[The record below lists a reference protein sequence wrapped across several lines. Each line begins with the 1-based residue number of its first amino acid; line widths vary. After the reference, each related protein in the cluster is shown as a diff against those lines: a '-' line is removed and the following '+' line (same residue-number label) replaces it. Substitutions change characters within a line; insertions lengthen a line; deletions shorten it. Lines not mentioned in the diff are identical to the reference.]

1 MGTTTIK
8 ISKTDVFNDVAK
20 TASYTGAK
28 MVGDDDAYERISITD
43 QNMELFNSYWNV
55 AVSLLCDNLKEM
67 IQSISVNNE
76 AVKPINGEVL
86 NLTLNVSNS
95 FDISLVD
102 SIKASIKA
110 FFVEIILGKW
120 FEITN
125 KQEFQAR
132 YNSGVEMLTDALR
145 KLYYRKAPT
154 RPVREQI
161 K

>member
-1 MGTTTIK
+1 METIIIK
-8 ISKTDVFNDVAK
+8 ISRIDVFNDVAK

-28 MVGDDDAYERISITD
+28 MVGDDDAYERISITN

-67 IQSISVNNE
+67 IQTITHTPEELTIS
-76 AVKPINGEVL
+76 
-86 NLTLNVSNS
+86 LNVSNS
-95 FDISLVD
+95 FDISLVS
-102 SIKASIKA
+102 SINASIKA

-154 RPVREQI
+154 RPVRLQNE
-161 K
+161 

>member
-1 MGTTTIK
+1 MKTIIIK
-8 ISKTDVFNDVAK
+8 ITKTDVFNDVAK

-67 IQSISVNNE
+67 INSISSDNN
-76 AVKPINGEVL
+76 G
-86 NLTLNVSNS
+86 LTLSLNVSDS
-95 FDISLVD
+95 FDISLVS
-102 SIKASIKA
+102 SINASINA

-154 RPVREQI
+154 RPVRLQN

>member
-1 MGTTTIK
+1 METIIIK
-8 ISKTDVFNDVAK
+8 ISRIDVFNDVAK

-67 IQSISVNNE
+67 IQTITHTPEELTIS
-76 AVKPINGEVL
+76 
-86 NLTLNVSNS
+86 LNVSNS
-95 FDISLVD
+95 FDISLVS
-102 SIKASIKA
+102 SINASIKA

-154 RPVREQI
+154 RPVRLQNE
-161 K
+161 

>member
-1 MGTTTIK
+1 MGTIIIK
-8 ISKTDVFNDVAK
+8 ISRTDVFNDVAK

-28 MVGDDDAYERISITD
+28 MVGDDGAYERISITD
-43 QNMELFNSYWNV
+43 QNLELFNSYWNV

-67 IQSISVNNE
+67 IQTITHTSEGLTIS
-76 AVKPINGEVL
+76 
-86 NLTLNVSNS
+86 LNVSTS
-95 FDISLVD
+95 FDISLVS
-102 SIKASIKA
+102 SINLSIKA

-154 RPVREQI
+154 RPVR
-161 K
+161 

>member
-1 MGTTTIK
+1 MKTIIIK
-8 ISKTDVFNDVAK
+8 ITKTDVFNDVAK

-67 IQSISVNNE
+67 INSISSDNN
-76 AVKPINGEVL
+76 G
-86 NLTLNVSNS
+86 LTLSLNVSNS
-95 FDISLVD
+95 FDISFVS
-102 SIKASIKA
+102 SITNSIKA

-154 RPVREQI
+154 RPVRLQN

>member
-1 MGTTTIK
+1 MGTIIIK
-8 ISKTDVFNDVAK
+8 ISRIDVFNDVAK

-43 QNMELFNSYWNV
+43 QNLELFNSYWNV

-67 IQSISVNNE
+67 IQTITHTPEGLTIS
-76 AVKPINGEVL
+76 
-86 NLTLNVSNS
+86 LNVSDS
-95 FDISLVD
+95 FDISLVS
-102 SIKASIKA
+102 SINASIKA

-154 RPVREQI
+154 RPVRLQNE
-161 K
+161 

>member
-1 MGTTTIK
+1 MKTIIIK
-8 ISKTDVFNDVAK
+8 ITKTDVFNDVAK

-67 IQSISVNNE
+67 INSISSDNN
-76 AVKPINGEVL
+76 GL
-86 NLTLNVSNS
+86 SLSLNVSNS
-95 FDISLVD
+95 FGISLVS
-102 SIKASIKA
+102 SINASIKA

-154 RPVREQI
+154 RPVRLQN

>member
-1 MGTTTIK
+1 MGTFIIN
-8 ISKTDVFNDVAK
+8 ISRIDVFNDVAK

-67 IQSISVNNE
+67 IQTITHTSERLTIS
-76 AVKPINGEVL
+76 
-86 NLTLNVSNS
+86 LNVSNS
-95 FDISLVD
+95 FDISLVS
-102 SIKASIKA
+102 SINASIKA

-154 RPVREQI
+154 RPVRLQNE
-161 K
+161 

>member
-1 MGTTTIK
+1 MGTIIIN
-8 ISKTDVFNDVAK
+8 ISRIDVFNDVAK

-67 IQSISVNNE
+67 IQTITHTSEGLKIS
-76 AVKPINGEVL
+76 
-86 NLTLNVSNS
+86 LNVSNS
-95 FDISLVD
+95 FDISLVS
-102 SIKASIKA
+102 SINASIKA

-154 RPVREQI
+154 RPVRLQNE
-161 K
+161 

>member
-1 MGTTTIK
+1 MKTIIIK
-8 ISKTDVFNDVAK
+8 ISRIDVFNDVAK

-67 IQSISVNNE
+67 IQTITHTPEELTIS
-76 AVKPINGEVL
+76 
-86 NLTLNVSNS
+86 LNVSNS
-95 FDISLVD
+95 FDISLVS
-102 SIKASIKA
+102 SINASIKA

-154 RPVREQI
+154 RPVRLQNE
-161 K
+161 

>member
-1 MGTTTIK
+1 METIIIK
-8 ISKTDVFNDVAK
+8 ISRIDVFNDVVK

-43 QNMELFNSYWNV
+43 QNLELFNSYWNV

-67 IQSISVNNE
+67 INSITNKNDE
-76 AVKPINGEVL
+76 
-86 NLTLNVSNS
+86 LTLSLNVSSS
-95 FDISLVD
+95 FDISLVS
-102 SIKASIKA
+102 SINASIKA

-125 KQEFQAR
+125 KKEFQAR

-154 RPVREQI
+154 RPVRLQNE
-161 K
+161 

>member
-1 MGTTTIK
+1 MSTVIIK

-43 QNMELFNSYWNV
+43 QNVELFNSYWNV

-67 IQSISVNNE
+67 IQTITHTADGLTIS
-76 AVKPINGEVL
+76 
-86 NLTLNVSNS
+86 LNVSTS
-95 FDISLVD
+95 FDISLVS
-102 SIKASIKA
+102 SINLSIKA

-154 RPVREQI
+154 RPVR
-161 K
+161 

>member
-1 MGTTTIK
+1 MRTINIK
-8 ISKTDVFNDVAK
+8 TSKADVFNDVAK

-28 MVGDDDAYERISITD
+28 MVGDNDAYERISITD
-43 QNMELFNSYWNV
+43 QNMELFNSYWAV

-67 IQSISVNNE
+67 IKEINNDN
-76 AVKPINGEVL
+76 NG
-86 NLTLNVSNS
+86 LTVSLSVSNS
-95 FDISLVD
+95 FDISLVS
-102 SIKASIKA
+102 SINASIQA

-154 RPVREQI
+154 RPVRLQNE
-161 K
+161 

>member
-1 MGTTTIK
+1 MKTIIIK
-8 ISKTDVFNDVAK
+8 ISRIDVFNDVAK

-67 IQSISVNNE
+67 IQTITHTPEELTIS
-76 AVKPINGEVL
+76 
-86 NLTLNVSNS
+86 LNVSNS
-95 FDISLVD
+95 FDISHV
-102 SIKASIKA
+102 SNINASIKA

-154 RPVREQI
+154 RPVRLQNE
-161 K
+161 

>member
-1 MGTTTIK
+1 MKTIIIK
-8 ISKTDVFNDVAK
+8 ITKTDVFNDVAK

-67 IQSISVNNE
+67 INSISSDNN
-76 AVKPINGEVL
+76 G
-86 NLTLNVSNS
+86 LTLSLNVSNS
-95 FDISLVD
+95 FDISFVK
-102 SIKASIKA
+102 SITNSTKA

-154 RPVREQI
+154 RPVRLQN

>member
-1 MGTTTIK
+1 MKTIIIK
-8 ISKTDVFNDVAK
+8 ISRIDVFNDVAK

-67 IQSISVNNE
+67 IQAITHTPEELTIS
-76 AVKPINGEVL
+76 
-86 NLTLNVSNS
+86 LNVSNS
-95 FDISLVD
+95 FDISLVS
-102 SIKASIKA
+102 SINASIKA

-154 RPVREQI
+154 RPVRLQNE
-161 K
+161 

>member
-1 MGTTTIK
+1 MGTIIIN
-8 ISKTDVFNDVAK
+8 ISRIDVFNDVAK

-67 IQSISVNNE
+67 IQTITHTSERLTIS
-76 AVKPINGEVL
+76 
-86 NLTLNVSNS
+86 LNVSNS
-95 FDISLVD
+95 FDISLVS
-102 SIKASIKA
+102 SINASIKA

-154 RPVREQI
+154 RPVRLQNE
-161 K
+161 

>member
-1 MGTTTIK
+1 MRTIIIN
-8 ISKTDVFNDVAK
+8 ISRIDVFNDVAK

-67 IQSISVNNE
+67 IQTITHTSEGLTIS
-76 AVKPINGEVL
+76 
-86 NLTLNVSNS
+86 LNVSNS
-95 FDISLVD
+95 FDISLVS
-102 SIKASIKA
+102 SINASIKA

-120 FEITN
+120 FEIAN

-154 RPVREQI
+154 RPVRLQNE
-161 K
+161 